1 MVYQIGLNRY
11 KRITFYLK
19 VFYFSTFHLYLI
31 VILNKKL
38 PNQGKNTAYH
48 VKMAFDQG
56 KRLLITKKN
65 FTSRNSLFCKRKK
78 PH

>member
-48 VKMAFDQG
+48 VKMAFDHG
-56 KRLLITKKN
+56 KKITYHEKKLHITE
-65 FTSRNSLFCKRKK
+65 FTFLQKKK